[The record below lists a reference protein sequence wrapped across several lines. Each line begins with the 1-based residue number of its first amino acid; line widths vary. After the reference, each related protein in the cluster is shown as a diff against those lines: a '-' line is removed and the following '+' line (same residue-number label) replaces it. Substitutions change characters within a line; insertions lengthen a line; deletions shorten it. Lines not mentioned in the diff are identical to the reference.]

1 MKDTHSM
8 SMNRRGLLLIGAC
21 GLALAGCGDLIGP
34 AQAPRLFLLRPAPP
48 AAAPGPKV
56 LWALSITRPDASAG
70 LDTQRIAIMR
80 PPATLDY
87 YADTAW
93 TDRVP
98 DLVQGTLVQAFEAS
112 GRIDAVASDSDG
124 ARADY
129 ILSTNLLDFEARY
142 DQPDGIPV
150 AVVRI
155 GAKMIGALKRNI
167 AGSFETTEEVPAN
180 QNSIEAAVVAFDE
193 ALGRALAKIVAWAL
207 DTPKPSNG

>member
-1 MKDTHSM
+1 MKKTHSM
-8 SMNRRGLLLIGAC
+8 SMNRRGLLLTGAC

-34 AQAPRLFLLRPAPP
+34 AQAPRLFLLRPTPS
-48 AAAPGPKV
+48 AAAPGPKA

-87 YADTAW
+87 YANTAW
-93 TDRVP
+93 ADRAP

-167 AGSFETTEEVPAN
+167 AGSFEAAEEVPAS

-207 DTPKPSNG
+207 DTPQA

>member
-1 MKDTHSM
+1 M
-8 SMNRRGLLLIGAC
+8 
-21 GLALAGCGDLIGP
+21 
-34 AQAPRLFLLRPAPP
+34 Q
-48 AAAPGPKV
+48 
-56 LWALSITRPDASAG
+56 WALSIARPDALAG
-70 LDTQRIAIMR
+70 LDTQRIAIVR

-93 TDRVP
+93 ADRVP
-98 DLVQGTLVQAFEAS
+98 DLVQASLVQAFQNS

-129 ILSTNLLDFEARY
+129 ILSTDLLDFEARY

-155 GAKMIGALKRNI
+155 GVKLIGVLKRNI
-167 AGSFETTEEVPAN
+167 AGSFEAVEEVPAS
-180 QNSIEAAVVAFDE
+180 QNSVEAAVAALDE

-207 DTPKPSNG
+207 DTSRA